1 MPAGKFTEVRPGI
14 FRWTDTCNVYVVRDG
29 TSAILID
36 LGDGSVLDALATIG
50 VKQIDWVLF
59 THHHR
64 EQCQGGA
71 KLAAWRERGTKV
83 ASSAIERPF
92 FEKPE
97 SFRRMRPTLSDPFT
111 VYGTSFVRP
120 PVAPIAIDRAFAK
133 MDDLEWRGREFWC
146 IETGGNSPG
155 HTTYLLKTGGEWL
168 AFSGDL
174 MCDGAKL
181 HTWFDT
187 EWDYGFAAGIYE
199 LAKSAAQVAGYE
211 PALLLPA
218 HGPQIADPSKQLTM
232 YVQKLKHLASLYLR
246 GYDCKTFDN
255 CDQDNSSR
263 PSPVPHL
270 WQITKHLY
278 KFRGPNYWV
287 NFAMLLADSGHA
299 LFIDCGLFDRNFL
312 DQAIARMQ
320 ERLGLKKI
328 DAIFVTHMHGDHAL
342 DAEYVRKKYGSE
354 LWTMEG
360 VADKFER
367 PWDFDLSALL
377 PFYTDRGKEVG
388 PLVFD
393 RVVRDGETID
403 WEGYSLTVDWMPG
416 QTKYHACL
424 HGTIDERR
432 VAFTGDNIF
441 ASTTDPRQGGNECV
455 LARNGGTL
463 EEGYLY
469 AAEYLHTINPDLI
482 IGGHCWLLDRPE
494 QLIERYR
501 ARMRALR
508 EAFEDL
514 SVEDD
519 YRFMFDPYWVKAA
532 PYRVVVEPGRG
543 SRFHVVVRNY
553 LTRPLKYRV
562 TLNCPAG
569 LSAKPAV
576 IDETIDADATVAF
589 PVMLNAAADAKPGL
603 HMVSFDITRGGIRHG
618 ELFDFIAHVGALDP
632 TLDVFKPSE
641 KKADY

>member
-29 TSAILID
+29 TSALLID
-36 LGDGSVLDALATIG
+36 LGDGSVLDALPAIG
-50 VKQIDWVLF
+50 VQELDWVLF

-64 EQCQGGA
+64 EQCQGA
-71 KLAAWRERGTKV
+71 SRLAPWRERGTKV
-83 ASSAIERPF
+83 ATSQVEQPF
-92 FEKPE
+92 FEKPA

-111 VYGTSFVRP
+111 IYGTSFVRP
-120 PVAPIAIDRAFAK
+120 PIAPIAVDRTFAK
-133 MDDLEWRGREFWC
+133 MDDFAWRGREFWS

-155 HTTYLLKTGGEWL
+155 HMSYLLKTGREWL

-174 MCDGAKL
+174 MCDGARM
-181 HTWFDT
+181 HTWFDS

-211 PALLLPA
+211 PGLLLPA
-218 HGPQIADPSKQLTM
+218 HGREISDPIVQLAR
-232 YVQKLKHLASLYLR
+232 YVQKLKHLASLYVR
-246 GYDCKTFDN
+246 GYDIKTFDN

-270 WQITKHLY
+270 WQVTPHLY

-299 LFIDCGLFDRNFL
+299 LFIDCGLFDRKFL
-312 DQAIARMQ
+312 DVAIARMR
-320 ERLGLKKI
+320 ERLGLRQI

-342 DAEYVRKKYGSE
+342 DADYIRKNYGCE

-360 VADKFER
+360 IADKFER
-367 PWDFDLSALL
+367 PWDYDLSALL

-388 PLVFD
+388 PLKFD
-393 RVVRDGETID
+393 RVLGNGETID

-424 HGTIDERR
+424 HGPIDGRR

-441 ASTTDPRQGGNECV
+441 ASTTDARQGGNECV

-501 ARMRALR
+501 TRMRALR
-508 EAFEDL
+508 EAFQDL
-514 SVEDD
+514 SLEAD

-532 PYRVVVEPGRG
+532 PYRVVVEPGHS
-543 SRFHVVVRNY
+543 SRFRVVVRNF
-553 LTRPLKYRV
+553 LARPLKYHIA
-562 TLNCPAG
+562 LNCPKG

-576 IDETIDADATVAF
+576 IDETIDAEATVAI
-589 PVMLNAAADAKPGL
+589 PVMLNAAGDAKPGL
-603 HMVSFDITRGGIRHG
+603 SMVSFDITRGGIRHG
-618 ELFDFIAHVGALDP
+618 ELFDFIAHVGTLDP
-632 TLDVFKPSE
+632 ALDVFKPGE